1 MESGQDA
8 PQPDPQTT
16 QINSQSEQGSESDRQ
31 EERTRSVAEIERHE
45 AEMIAQWDAEKIQHM
60 EELETELLEKEQLVE
75 RLTVQLTQ
83 VAERLEH
90 SQHTSHDQKAA
101 DNHRIQELESIRQ
114 EEEAL
119 IAVLKDRLS
128 QVAEQLERSQQNQH
142 ELTESDLQRL
152 QELETELRE
161 KETLVC
167 SLTER
172 LSELAEQLKS
182 TQREKEELSAADQQ
196 RILELQTELEE
207 KEQLVVILT
216 ERLEQVA
223 EQLDR
228 RHRTGADRGMTI
240 SNGIPPEVIEE
251 QQKLTHDLHSMLEQW
266 QGMETESALTRI
278 ELQIAELKKAVQDG
292 FQKGPAAPSP
302 ASLVDYLSS
311 PTIPGSEETE
321 DFEEEIAA
329 EEAPAPETAETPPD
343 EDSADSTVSGWEAMK
358 QKLMSGQGVDVST
371 DLARKAAP
379 TPTPPRKLES
389 SAGLLL
395 NSESGSSGGRMLASY
410 KPPIPEAP
418 AEIDE
423 ESATPQQL
431 VAAIRERD
439 QYISALIKRLRE
451 AETAVIPVNWDQL
464 NNAPADLLEQL
475 QSLHHDLEHSLGL
488 AEVEISIERARLS
501 RTESMLQNRE
511 EQIRKKEKQLGL
523 NLERSEQEEVPAE
536 KPLNDDQKK
545 RWLGFLN

>member
-1 MESGQDA
+1 MEAGQDA
-8 PQPDPQTT
+8 PQPDPQTP
-16 QINSQSEQGSESDRQ
+16 QIDSLSEQGSESDRQ
-31 EERTRSVAEIERHE
+31 EERTRIAAEVERQE
-45 AEMIAQWDAEKIQHM
+45 AQLIAQWDAEKIQHM
-60 EELETELLEKEQLVE
+60 AELETELLEKEELVE
-75 RLTVQLTQ
+75 RLTEQLTQ
-83 VAERLEH
+83 VAERLER
-90 SQHTSHDQKAA
+90 SQHTSHELKAA
-101 DNHRIQELESIRQ
+101 DNHRIQELESIRR

-119 IAVLKDRLS
+119 IAALKDRLS

-161 KETLVC
+161 KETLV
-167 SLTER
+167 STLTAR
-172 LSELAEQLKS
+172 LSELAEQLKV

-251 QQKLTHDLHSMLEQW
+251 QQKLTQDLHSLLEQW
-266 QGMETESALTRI
+266 QGMETESALTQI
-278 ELQIAELKKAVQDG
+278 QLQIAELKQVVQAG
-292 FQKGPAAPSP
+292 FEKSPAAPQP

-311 PTIPGSEETE
+311 PTVPGTEESEVHEAETVEEESQASEPEETNPGE
-321 DFEEEIAA
+321 VD
-329 EEAPAPETAETPPD
+329 
-343 EDSADSTVSGWEAMK
+343 ADSTVSGWEAMK
-358 QKLMSGQGVDVST
+358 QKLMSGQGVDVSM
-371 DLARKAAP
+371 DLARKDAP
-379 TPTPPRKLES
+379 KPKPQVKPETPAS
-389 SAGLLL
+389 LLL
-395 NSESGSSGGRMLASY
+395 KSEPADSVGRTLASY

-418 AEIDE
+418 SEIDE
-423 ESATPQQL
+423 ESASPDQL

-464 NNAPADLLEQL
+464 NNAPAELLEQL
-475 QSLHHDLEHSLGL
+475 QTLHHDLEHSLGL

-501 RTESMLQNRE
+501 RTQSMLQSRE